1 MPPKKIIIGRIG
13 DAYGVKGW
21 SHLFSF
27 TDPHEN
33 IFNYKQWQIQTND
46 DQFIPVKL
54 ESYKPHGNG
63 YVIKIKD
70 SNDRDQALLL
80 KGKSL
85 AVERAELPVLKK
97 DEYYWSDLVGLAVT
111 NTKGES
117 LGVIDH
123 LFETGSNDVIA
134 TKITRTETDKKGVTL
149 VTEQSILIPYL
160 NTVVKSVDLEKQ
172 TMIVEWEVIDLS
184 AKDSE

>member
-1 MPPKKIIIGRIG
+1 MSPKKIIIGRIG

-21 SHLFSF
+21 SHLISF

-33 IFNYKQWQIQTND
+33 IFNYKNWQIQTSGD
-46 DQFIPVKL
+46 LFAPVKL
-54 ESYKPHGNG
+54 ESYKAHGNG

-85 AVERAELPVLKK
+85 AIERSELPVLKK
-97 DEYYWSDLVGLAVT
+97 DAYYWSDLVGLAVI

-117 LGVIDH
+117 LGTIDH

-134 TKITRTETDKKGVTL
+134 TNTHV
-149 VTEQSILIPYL
+149 LIPYL
-160 NTVVKSVDLEKQ
+160 RSVVKEVDLEKK
-172 TMIVEWEVIDLS
+172 TILVEWDAILDTDNS
-184 AKDSE
+184 H